1 MSSLITKASK
11 SRSSASKK
19 IHAIKGKKAAS
30 RKPVRPGRI
39 TAAPKAPKSKKAAIA
54 KKRPQ
59 AKTQAKKSKQTI
71 ALKKPAS
78 RPVRLAKKPASRP
91 ASRAASRPVR
101 SVKKLTPKKR
111 IVQPPATKSKR
122 IVAASRSKKKVVK
135 APTRKPVASRSTA
148 KSRRAMLARRRAFA
162 PRPLPAPPKK
172 PPSPGTLAAVRA
184 FEQALRVFNRQ
195 DFVTAKKAFDGLLD
209 KFADQADIVARV
221 RTYLAI
227 CDQRLARTPSVPR
240 NSDAL
245 YDRGVFELNRGNT
258 AEAIESFEKALK
270 VEPRADHVFYS
281 LAAAY
286 AHLNNVTKALE
297 ALRHAIAI
305 RPAHR
310 SHARRDPDFASLRS
324 NEGFQQL
331 TGFGFDLVHE

>member
-1 MSSLITKASK
+1 MSSLITKANK

-30 RKPVRPGRI
+30 RKPARPGRI
-39 TAAPKAPKSKKAAIA
+39 TAAPKAQKVSKNKKAAVA
-54 KKRPQ
+54 KKRPP
-59 AKTQAKKSKQTI
+59 AKKSKQ
-71 ALKKPAS
+71 AVSLKKPAS
-78 RPVRLAKKPASRP
+78 RLAPVA
-91 ASRAASRPVR
+91 
-101 SVKKLTPKKR
+101 KKLTPKKTTAK
-111 IVQPPATKSKR
+111 PSASNGKR
-122 IVAASRSKKKVVK
+122 TVTASNSGKKVAK
-135 APTRKPVASRSTA
+135 ASTGKPVLSGAKA
-148 KSRRAMLARRRAFA
+148 KSRRALLARRRAFA
-162 PRPLPAPPKK
+162 PKPLPAPPKK

-195 DFVTAKKAFDGLLD
+195 DFVAAKSAFDSLLD

-227 CDQRLARTPSVPR
+227 CDQRLARTPSTPR

-245 YDRGVFELNRGNT
+245 YDRGVFEFNRGNT
-258 AEAIESFEKALK
+258 DEAIESFEKALK

-286 AHLNNVTKALE
+286 ARLNNVTKALE
-297 ALRHAIAI
+297 ALRHAIGI

-310 SHARRDPDFASLRS
+310 SHARRDLDFAGLRS
-324 NEGFQQL
+324 DESFQQL
-331 TGFGFDLVHE
+331 TGFGFDLIHE

>member
-1 MSSLITKASK
+1 MSSLITKANK
-11 SRSSASKK
+11 SRSSASKN
-19 IHAIKGKKAAS
+19 IHAIKGKKAPS
-30 RKPVRPGRI
+30 RKPERPGRI
-39 TAAPKAPKSKKAAIA
+39 TAAPKAQKVSKNKKAAVVA

-59 AKTQAKKSKQTI
+59 ARKSKQ
-71 ALKKPAS
+71 AVSLKKPAQ
-78 RPVRLAKKPASRP
+78 PVA
-91 ASRAASRPVR
+91 
-101 SVKKLTPKKR
+101 KKLT
-111 IVQPPATKSKR
+111 
-122 IVAASRSKKKVVK
+122 SKKTAAKPSASKGKPAVTASNNGKKVAK
-135 APTRKPVASRSTA
+135 ASAGKPVLSGAKG
-148 KSRRAMLARRRAFA
+148 KSRRALLARRRAFA
-162 PRPLPAPPKK
+162 PKPLPAPPKK

-195 DFVTAKKAFDGLLD
+195 DFVAAKSAFLSLLD

-227 CDQRLARTPSVPR
+227 CDQRLARTPSAPR

-245 YDRGVFELNRGNT
+245 YDRGVFEFNRGNT

-286 AHLNNVTKALE
+286 ARLNNVTKALE
-297 ALRHAIAI
+297 ALRHAIGI

-310 SHARRDPDFASLRS
+310 SHARRDLDFAGLRS
-324 NEGFQQL
+324 DESFQQL

>member
-1 MSSLITKASK
+1 MSSLITKANK
-11 SRSSASKK
+11 SRSSASNK

-30 RKPVRPGRI
+30 RKPARPGRI
-39 TAAPKAPKSKKAAIA
+39 TAAPKAQKVSKNKKAAAA

-59 AKTQAKKSKQTI
+59 AKVQANKKSKQ
-71 ALKKPAS
+71 AVSVKKPAS
-78 RPVRLAKKPASRP
+78 RLAPVAKK
-91 ASRAASRPVR
+91 V
-101 SVKKLTPKKR
+101 TPKKTAGK
-111 IVQPPATKSKR
+111 PSASKGKR
-122 IVAASRSKKKVVK
+122 PVAASHPAKKVAK
-135 APTRKPVASRSTA
+135 ASSGKPVLSGAKA
-148 KSRRAMLARRRAFA
+148 KSRRALLARRRAFA
-162 PRPLPAPPKK
+162 PKPLPAPPKK

-195 DFVTAKKAFDGLLD
+195 DFVAAKSAFHGLLD
-209 KFADQADIVARV
+209 KFGDQADIVARV

-227 CDQRLARTPSVPR
+227 CDQRLARTPATPR

-245 YDRGVFELNRGNT
+245 YDRGVFEFNRGNT

-286 AHLNNVTKALE
+286 ARLNNVAKALE
-297 ALRHAIAI
+297 ALRHAIGI

-310 SHARRDPDFASLRS
+310 PHARRDLDFAGLRS
-324 NEGFQQL
+324 DESFQQL

>member
-1 MSSLITKASK
+1 MSSLITKANK

-30 RKPVRPGRI
+30 RKPARPGRI
-39 TAAPKAPKSKKAAIA
+39 TAAPKAQKVSKSKKAVVA

-59 AKTQAKKSKQTI
+59 AKKSKP
-71 ALKKPAS
+71 AVSLKKPAS
-78 RPVRLAKKPASRP
+78 RLAPVAKKLA
-91 ASRAASRPVR
+91 
-101 SVKKLTPKKR
+101 PKKTAAKPSPLKGK
-111 IVQPPATKSKR
+111 QTAT
-122 IVAASRSKKKVVK
+122 ATHPGKKVAK
-135 APTRKPVASRSTA
+135 TSSGKPVLSGAKA
-148 KSRRAMLARRRAFA
+148 KSRRALLARRRAFA
-162 PRPLPAPPKK
+162 PKPLPAPPKK

-184 FEQALRVFNRQ
+184 FEQALRLFNRQ
-195 DFVTAKKAFDGLLD
+195 DFVAAKSAFHSLLD

-227 CDQRLARTPSVPR
+227 CDQRLARTPSTPR

-245 YDRGVFELNRGNT
+245 YDRGVFEFNRGNT

-286 AHLNNVTKALE
+286 ARLNNVTKALE
-297 ALRHAIAI
+297 ALRHAIGI

-310 SHARRDPDFASLRS
+310 SHARRDLDFAGLRS
-324 NEGFQQL
+324 DESFQQL

>member
-1 MSSLITKASK
+1 MSSLITKANK

-19 IHAIKGKKAAS
+19 VHAIRGKKAAS
-30 RKPVRPGRI
+30 RKPERPGRI
-39 TAAPKAPKSKKAAIA
+39 TAAPKTQKVSKNSKNKKAAVA
-54 KKRPQ
+54 KKHP
-59 AKTQAKKSKQTI
+59 QAKKSKQTDS
-71 ALKKPAS
+71 LKKPAN
-78 RPVRLAKKPASRP
+78 RLA
-91 ASRAASRPVR
+91 PVAR
-101 SVKKLTPKKR
+101 KLTPKKTAAK
-111 IVQPPATKSKR
+111 PAASKGKGP
-122 IVAASRSKKKVVK
+122 VAASHPGKKVAK
-135 APTRKPVASRSTA
+135 ASSGKPVQSGAKA
-148 KSRRAMLARRRAFA
+148 KSRRALLARRRAFA
-162 PRPLPAPPKK
+162 PKSLPAPPKK

-195 DFVTAKKAFDGLLD
+195 DFVSAKSAFHSLLD

-227 CDQRLARTPSVPR
+227 CDQRLARTPSTPR

-245 YDRGVFELNRGNT
+245 YDRGVFEFNRGNT

-286 AHLNNVTKALE
+286 ARLNNVTKALE
-297 ALRHAIAI
+297 ALRHAIGI

-310 SHARRDPDFASLRS
+310 SHARRDLDFAGLRS
-324 NEGFQQL
+324 DESFQQL